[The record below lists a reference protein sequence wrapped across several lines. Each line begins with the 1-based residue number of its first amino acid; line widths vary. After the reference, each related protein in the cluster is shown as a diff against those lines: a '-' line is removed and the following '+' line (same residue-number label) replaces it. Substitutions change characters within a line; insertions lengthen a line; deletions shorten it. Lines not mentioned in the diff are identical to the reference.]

1 MSIASLGPMVVFPTD
16 EELDRELER
25 RRLLDEKQ
33 RSSPVLSAGI
43 EQGGPGTATDQGAKH
58 TAQQV
63 VDFLK
68 RVRSNQSSSESPT
81 KPRPNPA
88 PVESLEAFR
97 LRKSQ
102 LRQRGLTAYHKQLN
116 FEQDQA
122 KLGLHTQR
130 RI

>member
-33 RSSPVLSAGI
+33 RSSPVLSASI
-43 EQGGPGTATDQGAKH
+43 EQGGPGSATDQGAKH

-68 RVRSNQSSSESPT
+68 RVRSDRSPSGS
-81 KPRPNPA
+81 PSQQRPPSA
-88 PVESLEAFR
+88 SIESLESFR
-97 LRKSQ
+97 QRKSR
-102 LRQRGLTAYHKQLN
+102 LRQRGLLAYHQQLN

-122 KLGLHTQR
+122 TRGLHIQR
-130 RI
+130 RL